1 MLIFLVPIVI
11 GLLAI
16 MLGAIGDAFRTGK
29 SGTKFSRWCY
39 RYDSAWAVTTYF
51 SFLMPA
57 IMLAGLICN
66 HIDLASFPAKYKAV
80 TMTLAESRG
89 TGYSNIERAAITHK
103 IIDMNKEIASIK
115 YWNGSTWVGWFF
127 PDRVANLELIK

>member
-16 MLGAIGDAFRTGK
+16 MLGAIGDA
-29 SGTKFSRWCY
+29 
-39 RYDSAWAVTTYF
+39 
-51 SFLMPA
+51 

-66 HIDLASFPAKYKAV
+66 HIDLASFPAKCKAV

-89 TGYSNIERAAITHK
+89 AGYSNIERAAATHK
-103 IIDMNKEIASIK
+103 IIDMNKEIASVK
-115 YWNGSTWVGWFF
+115 YWNGSIWVGWFF
-127 PDRVANLELIK
+127 PDRVAELEFIK